1 MTILDPQLVPRQ
13 VAEWIHQVA
22 LDFERRVA
30 DVELRPWY
38 QGAPVFLLVERIPSG
53 GEFRTLQLACVEG
66 DGEPSLEVTGSL
78 QQVVDGHLRY
88 REQEPD
94 HHVERFPLRDLLEAP
109 VYDRMTKLWKRLG
122 TEELP
127 EEGLRE
133 TPVSGF
139 AQP

>member
-13 VAEWIHQVA
+13 VTDWIHELA
-22 LDFERRVA
+22 RDFERRIGN
-30 DVELRPWY
+30 VELRPWY
-38 QGAPVFLLVERIPSG
+38 QGAPVFLLVERILP
-53 GEFRTLQLACVEG
+53 GEELRTLQLACVG
-66 DGEPSLEVTGSL
+66 GEEEPCLEVTGAL

-94 HHVERFPLRDLLEAP
+94 HHVERFPLRELPEAP

-122 TEELP
+122 TEDLP
-127 EEGLRE
+127 QEGLRE
-133 TPVSGF
+133 VPVSGF